1 MNAPT
6 SMTDLRK
13 AQATG
18 NTQTALV
25 AQQQQVNLPTAET
38 ASSAVAAKVKATV
51 QARYEMAIYRQRDL
65 DVVRQRMLKEC
76 QRPSFA
82 EVAKY
87 SRPQGKK
94 RVGNDWVDNV
104 IEGPGIRFAE
114 MAIRCMTNLVIETM
128 TIYDDREKRI
138 VNVSVTDLEGNV
150 PYAQDITIQK
160 AVERSKVKD
169 GDVVLRQRQN
179 SYGSPVY
186 LIEATDDDIMNKQN
200 ALISK
205 AIRTLG
211 LRLVPGDIIDECMD
225 VVTATNKNRDAQDPD
240 AAKRRLYD
248 SFGKVGVTVEE
259 LKKYLGHTGETLNPK
274 ELQEL
279 RGIYSAINDGETT
292 WRTVMD
298 DRSEPE
304 KPKTSDKADS
314 TKKPEAAT
322 TKKEPDATTVVKE
335 AAPATQTDAGAAE
348 EPSVSETPSDMYTF
362 FSDLIGE
369 ASTKDELKQIG
380 QRIASHPWEKDT
392 DRKLL
397 EKKASM
403 REQVLAGTAA
413 KAKDRKPIE

>member
-6 SMTDLRK
+6 SMADLRK

-94 RVGNDWVDNV
+94 QVDGRWVDNV

-114 MAIRCMTNLVIETM
+114 MAIRCMTNLVVETM

-179 SYGSPVY
+179 SYGNAVY

-200 ALISK
+200 AMISK

-225 VVTATNKNRDAQDPD
+225 VVTATNMNRDAQDPD

-248 SFGKVGVTVEE
+248 SFGKVGVGVEE
-259 LKKYLGHTGETLNPK
+259 LKKYLGHSGETLNPK
-274 ELQEL
+274 ELAEL
-279 RGIYSAINDGETT
+279 RGIYAAINDGETT
-292 WRTVMD
+292 WRVVMD
-298 DRSEPE
+298 GRKEDD
-304 KPKTSDKADS
+304 KPPAKTTE
-314 TKKPEAAT
+314 TKKPDAVKPANKETETKPTVTAEQAPAA
-322 TKKEPDATTVVKE
+322 KEQSTVV
-335 AAPATQTDAGAAE
+335 E
-348 EPSVSETPSDMYTF
+348 EPGVSETPSDMYTF

-369 ASTKDELKQIG
+369 ASTKDDLTQIG
-380 QRIASHPWEKDT
+380 ERIASHKWEKDT

-403 REQVLAGTAA
+403 RLAVLTGTAKSTA
-413 KAKDRKPIE
+413 RKPIE